1 MSNAPSEVLERAE
14 PRRYFAVA
22 EKLAIVAET
31 HRPGVRISDVAR
43 RHRLR
48 PGQLYKWRRLVELG
62 VIGIP
67 GASELPS
74 FVAVELRDEPSMTET
89 PPETP
94 RKLVGS
100 TSMPCQRPA
109 TGLIEIDCGD
119 GRCVRVDAQVDAE
132 ALARVLAVLD
142 RR

>member
-1 MSNAPSEVLERAE
+1 MSNAPSEVIEPAG
-14 PRRYFAVA
+14 PRRRFTVA

-31 HRPGVRISDVAR
+31 RRPGVRFVDVAR
-43 RHRLR
+43 RHRVR

-74 FVAVELRDEPSMTET
+74 FVAVEMRDGPCAAVEPAGERLD
-89 PPETP
+89 PGPA
-94 RKLVGS
+94 
-100 TSMPCQRPA
+100 PCRAA
-109 TGLIEIDCGD
+109 TGLIEIDLGG
-119 GRCVRVDAQVDAE
+119 GRCVRVDAHVDAD
-132 ALARVLAVLD
+132 ALGRVLSVLG

>member
-1 MSNAPSEVLERAE
+1 MSNVPSEVLDRQES
-14 PRRYFAVA
+14 RRSFTVA

-31 HRPGVRISDVAR
+31 RQPGVRFVDIAR
-43 RHRLR
+43 RHKLR

-74 FVAVELRDEPSMTET
+74 FVAIEMRDDRGLAGKPMPDVQRRTVPSPLRG
-89 PPETP
+89 
-94 RKLVGS
+94 L
-100 TSMPCQRPA
+100 
-109 TGLIEIDCGD
+109 GLIDIDIGD
-119 GRCVRVDAQVDAE
+119 GRCVRVDAHVDAE